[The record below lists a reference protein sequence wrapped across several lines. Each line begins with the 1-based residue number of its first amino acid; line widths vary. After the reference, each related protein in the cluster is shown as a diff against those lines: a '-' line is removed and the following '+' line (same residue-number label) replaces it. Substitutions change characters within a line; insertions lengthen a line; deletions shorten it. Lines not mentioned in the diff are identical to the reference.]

1 MTIKL
6 FLNNSTKKII
16 FNYKIYYSHL
26 YSFCI
31 KVFIMQIKLK
41 DIAAIQFG
49 YYAQSSNEGTI
60 PYLQAKQFNEFGQLI
75 YESDT
80 FLEDDAKTQANLLE
94 EGDILFVSKGFR
106 FFAAEYK
113 TAFGKAIASSIFF
126 VIKPDRTK
134 LLPSY
139 LVTVLNLPKNIAHF
153 QQLGAGS
160 SIPSIR
166 KIELADFTFNLPSL
180 DQQHQIASLRA
191 LYLRDIEITQDLI
204 KQKQNLF
211 NAVLAKTI
219 N

>member
-1 MTIKL
+1 
-6 FLNNSTKKII
+6 
-16 FNYKIYYSHL
+16 
-26 YSFCI
+26 
-31 KVFIMQIKLK
+31 MQIKLN
-41 DIAAIQFG
+41 DIATIQFG

-80 FLEDDAKTQANLLE
+80 FLEDDAKIQANLLE

-113 TAFGKAIASSIFF
+113 TTFGKAIASSIFF
-126 VIKPDRTK
+126 VIKPSIQ

-180 DQQHQIASLRA
+180 DEQHQIASLRA
-191 LYLRDIEITQDLI
+191 LYLKDIEITQDLI

-211 NAVLAKTI
+211 NAVLSKTI

>member
-1 MTIKL
+1 
-6 FLNNSTKKII
+6 
-16 FNYKIYYSHL
+16 
-26 YSFCI
+26 
-31 KVFIMQIKLK
+31 MQIKLK